1 MTAGRVV
8 RLSTEASMMKL
19 ILIAEDEY
27 GLGEVVAQ
35 MLGDRGHDV
44 EVVLNGHAALVSMA
58 ARLPDLLLVDLMMPV
73 LDGADVVRRMRA
85 GPPLAAVPVVLM
97 TARPGA
103 IPPDISAIVQAV
115 LAKPFTPDA
124 LLTAVDQLLS

>member
-1 MTAGRVV
+1 MTGGRVV
-8 RLSTEASMMKL
+8 VLSTEAAMRKL

-35 MLGDRGHDV
+35 MLGDRGHEV
-44 EVVLNGHAALVSMA
+44 EVVLNGHAALVSMT
-58 ARLPDLLLVDLMMPV
+58 ARRPDLLLVDLMMPV
-73 LDGADVVRRMRA
+73 LDGADLVRRMRIA
-85 GPPLAAVPVVLM
+85 PPLAGVPIVMM

-103 IPPDISAIVQAV
+103 VPADITANVQAV

-124 LLTAVDQLLS
+124 LLEVVEHLLS

>member
-35 MLGDRGHDV
+35 MLGDHGHEV
-44 EVVLNGHAALVSMA
+44 ELVLNGHAALVSME
-58 ARLPDLLLVDLMMPV
+58 ARRPDLLLVDLMMPV

-85 GPPLAAVPVVLM
+85 DPPLAAVPVVLM

-103 IPPDISAIVQAV
+103 IPSDITANVQAV
-115 LAKPFTPDA
+115 LAKPFTPEA
-124 LLTAVDQLLS
+124 LLRAVDGILT